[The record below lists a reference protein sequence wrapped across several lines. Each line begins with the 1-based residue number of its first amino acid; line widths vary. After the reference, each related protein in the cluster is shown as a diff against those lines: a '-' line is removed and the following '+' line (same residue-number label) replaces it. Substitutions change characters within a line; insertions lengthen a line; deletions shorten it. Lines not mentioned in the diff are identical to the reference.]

1 MVLNPIR
8 SRRKRR
14 VQADKPEAAGL
25 QAADGPPR
33 GQDASSTKVRQSRD
47 KKRAKKITPE
57 VEETPSGTVVAKRT
71 KKPLS
76 QTRHSRFW
84 MESAT
89 VALAL
94 SGLFAG
100 YLAWRLSIGTVS
112 ISATTPFVEDSLSR
126 LVGGQTKIGSLRLG
140 WDQEARD
147 FVVLASKVTARTDQR
162 TSPLRLGQVDLKL
175 DAPSLL
181 IGRAVVKQAQ
191 LSGVEAVLVVDR
203 QGRTAFGFGSAE
215 EVLALPRVKGED
227 GGLARILKATR
238 NALDP
243 KGQAGR
249 VAQVVLTDAR
259 LQMIDPDSGQ
269 RLILEKARAG
279 LFRSAAGIIT
289 LQASGKVEK
298 SNSSMNVAIA
308 APPAAN
314 GALALVAEL
323 QDMRFAQLP
332 LSLRGQN

>member
-1 MVLNPIR
+1 MLNPIR
-8 SRRKRR
+8 PRPKRR
-14 VQADKPEAAGL
+14 VQADKLEAAGL

-33 GQDASSTKVRQSRD
+33 GQEASSTKVRQSRD
-47 KKRAKKITPE
+47 KKRAKQTVPE
-57 VEETPSGTVVAKRT
+57 FEETPSRTVVAKRT

-94 SGLFAG
+94 SGMFAG

-140 WDQEARD
+140 WDKEARD
-147 FVVLASKVTARTDQR
+147 FVVLASQVSARTDQR
-162 TSPLRLGQVDLKL
+162 TSPLRLGKVDLKL

-181 IGRAVVKQAQ
+181 IGRAVVKQAR
-191 LSGVEAVLVVDR
+191 LSGVEAVLVIDR
-203 QGRTAFGFGSAE
+203 QGRTAFGFGSAQ
-215 EVLALPRVKGED
+215 EVLALPRIKGED

-238 NALDP
+238 KALDP

-249 VAQVVLTDAR
+249 VAQVVLEVIAR
-259 LQMIDPDSGQ
+259 INAELGTT
-269 RLILEKARAG
+269 AVV
-279 LFRSAAGIIT
+279 IT
-289 LQASGKVEK
+289 HNA
-298 SNSSMNVAIA
+298 AIA
-308 APPAAN
+308 AMADRVVYLGDGTILRVERNAHRVSPS
-314 GALALVAEL
+314 EL
-323 QDMRFAQLP
+323 
-332 LSLRGQN
+332 SW